1 MNSKSRFTKI
11 AVSAGLVVMSGAA
24 VLGLTG
30 YASAHLAPSDTPV
43 AAEQVVVPSADGQS
57 AGQDATVAAAGDVIA
72 AGDVAAADAPGQQGH
87 TPISPVNLAKALG
100 LSETELQAQVQ
111 SGKSL
116 ADIAKAQNVD
126 IQKVK
131 DALVADL
138 KAHLDA
144 EVKAGVHTQAEA
156 DAKLAGFTARLDDI
170 VNGVRPA
177 GAPGKGG
184 APRFAT
190 DALAKVLGIS
200 TTELNTQLQSG
211 KSLADI
217 AKAQNVDVQKV
228 KDQLLADFTAK
239 EQAEVASG
247 EHTQA
252 EVDAKV
258 AEFKTRLDDM
268 VNGVR
273 PAGAPGM
280 GGDHGPMGGHEG
292 KGGRHGH
299 GPMGGDFGRG
309 PAGTQ
314 DTGFSA

>member
-30 YASAHLAPSDTPV
+30 YASANLAPSDVP
-43 AAEQVVVPSADGQS
+43 AATEQVVIPSADD
-57 AGQDATVAAAGDVIA
+57 AAAQDATVAAAGDVIA
-72 AGDVAAADAPGQQGH
+72 AGDVAAAGAPAQEGH

-100 LSETELQAQVQ
+100 LTETELQTQVQ

-126 IQKVK
+126 I
-131 DALVADL
+131 
-138 KAHLDA
+138 
-144 EVKAGVHTQAEA
+144 
-156 DAKLAGFTARLDDI
+156 
-170 VNGVRPA
+170 
-177 GAPGKGG
+177 
-184 APRFAT
+184 
-190 DALAKVLGIS
+190 
-200 TTELNTQLQSG
+200 
-211 KSLADI
+211 
-217 AKAQNVDVQKV
+217 QKV

-252 EVDAKV
+252 EVDAKI

-273 PAGAPGM
+273 PAGAPGK
-280 GGDHGPMGGHEG
+280 GGHGPMGGH
-292 KGGRHGH
+292 GGRHGH
-299 GPMGGDFGRG
+299 GPMGGDSGRG

>member
-43 AAEQVVVPSADGQS
+43 VTEQVVVPAADGQL
-57 AGQDATVAAAGDVIA
+57 AGQDAPSGQ
-72 AGDVAAADAPGQQGH
+72 VAAADGNVSANDGH
-87 TPISPVNLAKALG
+87 VPISPVNLAKALG
-100 LSETELQAQVQ
+100 LSETELQSQVQ

-138 KAHLDA
+138 TAHLDG

-156 DAKLAGFTARLDDI
+156 DAKLAEFKTRLDDI

-177 GAPGKGG
+177 GAPG
-184 APRFAT
+184 T
-190 DALAKVLGIS
+190 
-200 TTELNTQLQSG
+200 
-211 KSLADI
+211 
-217 AKAQNVDVQKV
+217 
-228 KDQLLADFTAK
+228 
-239 EQAEVASG
+239 
-247 EHTQA
+247 
-252 EVDAKV
+252 
-258 AEFKTRLDDM
+258 
-268 VNGVR
+268 
-273 PAGAPGM
+273 
-280 GGDHGPMGGHEG
+280 GGH
-292 KGGRHGH
+292 GGRHGH